1 MIKELKQK
9 AKYMLGPRIFL
20 ETEDF
25 CYRSLIMTPE
35 RQYNHFFIN

>member
-1 MIKELKQK
+1 MINELKQK

-25 CYRSLIMTPE
+25 CYRSLFNYDARAPV
-35 RQYNHFFIN
+35 